1 MYMEYRTH
9 QMKKRIK
16 CVNIHK
22 MFRIVHGTT
31 QLLAVM
37 LLLLNYILIP
47 LPFTVDS
54 KEYPLSSKKYKLE
67 IIASE
72 YLFLPP
78 RWGISLV
85 KEMAQP
91 AG

>member
-31 QLLAVM
+31 QLLAVDVV
-37 LLLLNYILIP
+37 II
-47 LPFTVDS
+47 
-54 KEYPLSSKKYKLE
+54 KLHTH
-67 IIASE
+67 
-72 YLFLPP
+72 
-78 RWGISLV
+78 SLDIHS
-85 KEMAQP
+85 
-91 AG
+91 